1 MQMLIGYRTTWF
13 RRDAQGKQAQ
23 LNILP
28 LGVNSVKKIKQVV
41 RELLQET
48 KTNGSISTSKQEES
62 THKMAYASQKCKHI
76 SSYAAT

>member
-28 LGVNSVKKIKQVV
+28 LGVNSVKKLNKLFVSYYKKQKLM
-41 RELLQET
+41 E
-48 KTNGSISTSKQEES
+48 
-62 THKMAYASQKCKHI
+62 A
-76 SSYAAT
+76 